1 MKTPMVL
8 PWLAR
13 RAGVDDGRAE
23 ALWRIACHQ
32 AGWMTVGRDRS
43 SFWGAALQLLCN
55 LLACENQ
62 RMRAAA
68 FWHRLAPTMVADPT
82 GATRCAFLGVA
93 GDHAVAAGLA
103 CLALPWLLA
112 TTSRRRAMGR

>member
-8 PWLAR
+8 PWLAH
-13 RAGVDDGRAE
+13 RAGVDDERAE
-23 ALWRIACHQ
+23 VLWRIACHQ
-32 AGWMTVGRDRS
+32 AGWMTGGRDRS
-43 SFWGAALQLLCN
+43 SFWGAALQRLCN
-55 LLACENQ
+55 LLACENP

-68 FWHRLAPTMVADPT
+68 FWHRLEPNMVADPA
-82 GATRCAFLGVA
+82 GATRFALFGVA

-112 TTSRRRAMGR
+112 VTSRNRATRR